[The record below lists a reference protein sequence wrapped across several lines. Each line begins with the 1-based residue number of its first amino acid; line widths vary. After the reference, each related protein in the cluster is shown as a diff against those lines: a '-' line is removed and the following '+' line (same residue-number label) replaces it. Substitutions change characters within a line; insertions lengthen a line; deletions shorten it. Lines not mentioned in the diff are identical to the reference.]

1 MICIRTS
8 ISVQFM
14 RIMTHFMD
22 IREMFDLCSVSSC
35 TCMIYEFIIKKTA
48 LKKKKKNARMDLCH
62 FFMNIC
68 MTTKRHTQNLI
79 FVITCLLSG
88 KFLGKLIKEALIGI
102 QLKINHTK
110 IMSSS

>member
-48 LKKKKKNARMDLCH
+48 FKKKKNNARMDLCH